1 MSCDIEKIHP
11 WSTFKW
17 KILHEISLRITL
29 TPFCIITRSIIRF
42 PLESKPNFEEK
53 PMWSLYSHHAP
64 LLSVHHRHQTITTT
78 IFHLIQ
84 SGMGGLRKEKRS
96 LSMSMWHI
104 HFPKNPWEM
113 RVTIGYMKKKEH
125 KVHARA
131 EAGWRKYQPTFNQ
144 FREKRT
150 QVLRL
155 LHQQCE
161 INWRKIRLK

>member
-1 MSCDIEKIHP
+1 MSCAIEKIHP

-42 PLESKPNFEEK
+42 PLESKPNFEER
-53 PMWSLYSHHAP
+53 PMWSLYSHHVP

-104 HFPKNPWEM
+104 HFPKPLGNESYN
-113 RVTIGYMKKKEH
+113 RIQEEEEG
-125 KVHARA
+125 ACQGG
-131 EAGWRKYQPTFNQ
+131 GWRKYQPTFNQ